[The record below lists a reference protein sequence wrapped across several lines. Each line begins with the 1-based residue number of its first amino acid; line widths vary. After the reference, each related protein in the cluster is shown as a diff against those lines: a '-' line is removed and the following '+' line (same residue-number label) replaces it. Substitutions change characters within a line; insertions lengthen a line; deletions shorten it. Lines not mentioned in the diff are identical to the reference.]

1 MAVILDSDS
10 LSILQRQSGD
20 ACENLERR
28 LSQLADED
36 VFTTIITFEEQMRG
50 WLAVVHGARTD
61 RKLLLGY
68 SELHSMLH
76 DFCRLNILPFDAAAQ
91 YATGGHTGRD
101 VACPCDTCQPP
112 RPVRP
117 RNRTCTKNKLCPDWR
132 LLPRTPVFLSFR
144 GSTYAT

>member
-91 YATGGHTGRD
+91 SEFTRLRQLKVRIGTMDLRIASIALVTHSTLLSRNLRD
-101 VACPCDTCQPP
+101 FLQVPGLS
-112 RPVRP
+112 VE
-117 RNRTCTKNKLCPDWR
+117 DWTR
-132 LLPRTPVFLSFR
+132 
-144 GSTYAT
+144 